1 MVIVGCRSIVVILFS
16 TSYYGPYLDYNI
28 LLTPLCVKPL
38 LHYQEVIRK
47 LLLSSLN
54 DTHRKICTAISMA
67 VASIAAY
74 DWPEDWP
81 DLLPFLLKLITD
93 QSNMNGGEFLATS
106 CLSYSYASR
115 FF

>member
-16 TSYYGPYLDYNI
+16 TSYYGPYLDYSI

-67 VASIAAY
+67 VASIAAS